1 MSDIESI
8 IRPLAI
14 VIGPFV
20 IIAMAFMPVP
30 EGLSSQAMAV
40 AAVAILM
47 AIWWMTEAV
56 PLAVTA
62 LMPLV
67 LFPPLGIASLDST
80 AREYAHPLVFLFL
93 GGFLMA
99 QAMQRWNLSRRF
111 ALRILRISG
120 NKPASIIAGVMVAT
134 AFLSMWVSNTAT
146 AMMMLPIGLSIIHTI
161 PTPTPK
167 KAHAR
172 KQVSAF
178 SAALMLGIAYAATIG
193 GMGTLI
199 GTPPNALFAGF
210 MTEAL
215 GVEISF
221 ARWMLFGIPAVL
233 ILLPVAWL
241 VLTRVAFSV
250 PRSLPGL
257 KDHTLVTR
265 VGMLGPMSSGEKRV
279 ALLLCVAAIAWMT
292 RPITEI
298 LAPQL
303 ALSDAG
309 IAITVAVMMFV
320 VPGNHEKASLFSFW
334 TNSGSPDYALLSW
347 EDAMKIRWD
356 VLVLFGGG
364 LALAKVIGSSGLAAW
379 IADAAAALEN
389 LPWFALIAMIAAIIV
404 FLGELASNTAM
415 AAIFLP
421 ISAAAAY
428 GLGID
433 PVLLAAAVALSA
445 SLGFMLPVATPPNA
459 IIYGSS
465 AVTIKEMLRAGFL
478 LDVIGIVTVALLA
491 VTIGVRVF
499 AGV

>member
-1 MSDIESI
+1 MSGIESI

-14 VIGPFV
+14 VVGPLV
-20 IIAMAFMPVP
+20 IVVMALIPVP
-30 EGLSSQAMAV
+30 EGLSPHAMAV

-62 LMPLV
+62 LLPLV

-99 QAMQRWNLSRRF
+99 QAMQRWKLSWRV
-111 ALRILRISG
+111 ALHVLSISG
-120 NKPASIIAGVMVAT
+120 DKPASIIAGVMIAT

-146 AMMMLPIGLSIIHTI
+146 AMMMLPIGQSIIHTI
-161 PTPTPK
+161 ARPD
-167 KAHAR
+167 KAYAPQ
-172 KQVSAF
+172 QVSAF
-178 SAALMLGIAYAATIG
+178 SAALMLSIAYAATIG

-215 GVEISF
+215 GVEVSF
-221 ARWMLFGIPAVL
+221 ARWMLIGVPAVL
-233 ILLPVAWL
+233 VLLPVAWL
-241 VLTRVAFSV
+241 VLTRVAFS
-250 PRSLPGL
+250 LPPSFPDL

-265 VGMLGPMSSGEKRV
+265 VGRLGPMSSGEKRV
-279 ALLLCVAAIAWMT
+279 ALLLCVAAIGWMT
-292 RPITEI
+292 RPIVET

-303 ALSDAG
+303 ALSDAS

-320 VPGNHEKASLFSFW
+320 VPSNHEKASPFPFW
-334 TNSGSPDYALLSW
+334 TNFGSPDRCLLSM
-347 EDAMKIRWD
+347 EDIMKIRWD
-356 VLVLFGGG
+356 VLILFGGG
-364 LALAKVIGSSGLAAW
+364 LALAKVIGASGLAAW
-379 IADAAAALEN
+379 IANKATALEN
-389 LPWFALIAMIAAIIV
+389 LPWLVIIAIIAAIIV

-421 ISAAAAY
+421 IAAAAAY

-459 IIYGSS
+459 IIYGSG

-478 LDVIGIVTVALLA
+478 LDVIGIIAVALLS

>member
-1 MSDIESI
+1 MSGIESI

-20 IIAMAFMPVP
+20 VIAMALIPAP
-30 EGLSSQAMAV
+30 EGLPPQAMAV

-99 QAMQRWNLSRRF
+99 QAMQRWKLSRRV

-120 NKPASIIAGVMVAT
+120 NKPAGIIAGVMVAT

-146 AMMMLPIGLSIIHTI
+146 AMMMLPIGQSIIHAI
-161 PTPTPK
+161 PAPD
-167 KAHAR
+167 KAQLR

-210 MTEAL
+210 MTEAM
-215 GVEISF
+215 GVDVSF
-221 ARWMLFGIPAVL
+221 VRWMLIGVPVML
-233 ILLPVAWL
+233 VLLPVAWL
-241 VLTRVAFSV
+241 VLTRVAFSL

-265 VGMLGPMSSGEKRV
+265 VGTLGPITSGEKRV
-279 ALLLCVAAIAWMT
+279 ALLLSVAAIAWMT

-320 VPGNHEKASLFSFW
+320 VPSNHEKASFFSFW
-334 TNSGSPDYALLSW
+334 TNSGSPDKCLLSL

-356 VLVLFGGG
+356 VLILFGGG

-379 IADAAAALEN
+379 IANAATILEN
-389 LPWFALIAMIAAIIV
+389 LPWFVIVLTIGAIIV

-433 PVLLAAAVALSA
+433 PVLLTAAVALSA

>member
-1 MSDIESI
+1 MNDIESI

-14 VIGPFV
+14 IVGPLV
-20 IIAMAFMPVP
+20 VVTMALIPVP

-99 QAMQRWNLSRRF
+99 QAMQRWNLSRRV
-111 ALRILRISG
+111 ALRVLRISG
-120 NKPASIIAGVMVAT
+120 DKPASIIAGVMAAT

-146 AMMMLPIGLSIIHTI
+146 AMMMLPIGLSIINTI
-161 PTPTPK
+161 PAPDKT
-167 KAHAR
+167 HAR

-215 GVEISF
+215 GVDVSF
-221 ARWMLFGIPAVL
+221 ARWMLFGVPAVL

-241 VLTRVAFSV
+241 VLTRIAFSV

-257 KDHTLVTR
+257 KDHKLVTGR
-265 VGMLGPMSSGEKRV
+265 GMLGPMSSGEKRV

-292 RPITEI
+292 RPIIEI
-298 LAPQL
+298 LVPQL

-309 IAITVAVMMFV
+309 IAITVAVLMFV
-320 VPGNHEKASLFSFW
+320 VSSNHEETSLFTFW

-356 VLVLFGGG
+356 VLILFGGG

-379 IADAAAALEN
+379 IADAAAVLEN
-389 LPWFALIAMIAAIIV
+389 LPWFVIIVMIAAIIV

>member
-1 MSDIESI
+1 MSGIESI

-14 VIGPFV
+14 VVGPLV
-20 IIAMAFMPVP
+20 VVAMALIPVP
-30 EGLSSQAMAV
+30 EGLSPQAMAV

-99 QAMQRWNLSRRF
+99 QAMQRWNLSRRV
-111 ALRILRISG
+111 ALRVLSISG
-120 NKPASIIAGVMVAT
+120 DKPASIIAGVMAAT

-161 PTPTPK
+161 PTPD

-172 KQVSAF
+172 KPVSAF

-215 GVEISF
+215 GVDVSF

-241 VLTRVAFSV
+241 VLTRIAFSV

-356 VLVLFGGG
+356 VLILFGGG